1 MARPKLSDE
10 NRRIKQD
17 ISIAPAVMEKVLTYC
32 QQEERSISWVY
43 EKAVIEWL
51 AKKGIE

>member
-1 MARPKLSDE
+1 MARPRKRTE
-10 NRRIKQD
+10 EKRIKQD
-17 ISIAPAVMEKVLTYC
+17 ISIAPPVFEKVLTYC
-32 QQEERSISWVY
+32 QKEERSISWVY